1 MVMTRGWNVLLKIPG
16 EFVPSE
22 DVGAGVAKTTTGVV
36 CWVENGA
43 GEDVGC
49 VDLNWFTGVVRVW
62 NTGDV
67 VTAAT
72 GFGWKQNF
80 SIVAPVTECD
90 TSQGS
95 SLLWVKPPSPHWLTA
110 SV

>member
-1 MVMTRGWNVLLKIPG
+1 MLMTSGWNVLLKIPG
-16 EFVPSE
+16 RFVPC
-22 DVGAGVAKTTTGVV
+22 VGVGVGVAKTATGVV
-36 CWVENGA
+36 CWEENDA
-43 GEDVGC
+43 GEVVGC
-49 VDLNWFTGVVRVW
+49 IDINWFTGVVRGW

-67 VTAAT
+67 VTAAA

-90 TSQGS
+90 NSQGS

-110 SV
+110 SA